1 MAAWTAKCWLGSENG
16 YQDLEVRSNT
26 VTGAKKQFESIYGAE
41 QVINIREVRS
51 GGTGGASSTDTGTII
66 SIASFAVLVWI
77 FITFMPWIFMGLGG
91 TLGAWIGKKTGKVS
105 LAIVLSILA
114 GGYGFYQGNQWQQEW
129 NESGT
134 IEEVKS
140 VQE

>member
-1 MAAWTAKCWLGSENG
+1 MATWTAKCWLGSENG

-51 GGTGGASSTDTGTII
+51 GGTGGGSSTDTGTII

>member
-1 MAAWTAKCWLGSENG
+1 MAIWTAKCWLGSENG

-51 GGTGGASSTDTGTII
+51 GGTGGVSSTDTGTII

>member
-1 MAAWTAKCWLGSENG
+1 MS
-16 YQDLEVRSNT
+16 
-26 VTGAKKQFESIYGAE
+26 
-41 QVINIREVRS
+41 
-51 GGTGGASSTDTGTII
+51 
-66 SIASFAVLVWI
+66 
-77 FITFMPWIFMGLGG
+77 LGG

-105 LAIVLSILA
+105 LAIILSILA

>member
-1 MAAWTAKCWLGSENG
+1 MSLKVMLLHVRPLREIN
-16 YQDLEVRSNT
+16 LEKTKNSRTTHSTIIHHLSQAVRHRH
-26 VTGAKKQFESIYGAE
+26 V
-41 QVINIREVRS
+41 V
-51 GGTGGASSTDTGTII
+51 SSTDTGTII

>member
-1 MAAWTAKCWLGSENG
+1 MATWTAKCWLGSENG

-51 GGTGGASSTDTGTII
+51 GGTGGGSSTDTGTII
-66 SIASFAVLVWI
+66 SIASFAVLVWV

>member
-1 MAAWTAKCWLGSENG
+1 MATWTAKCWLGSENG

-51 GGTGGASSTDTGTII
+51 GGTGGGSSTDTGTII

-77 FITFMPWIFMGLGG
+77 FITFMPWIFMSLGG

-105 LAIVLSILA
+105 LAIILSILA